1 MAQLGN
7 LKDKNA
13 DRVRRAAMLR
23 KAQALPLPDPMIGYP
38 KEARQGAP
46 APQSGAG
53 EDPLLKKVP
62 KATPQDDVPAA
73 EAPRSN
79 DHAAEPAAVVVTE
92 PAAER
97 KAAPAPD
104 QAPSRQSTGPQDDE
118 ARNSRLTSE
127 QADEQDSILHRV
139 VFQFTQ
145 DHHARA
151 EAIAERLGFSP
162 DAVLKKA
169 AKMTAATTSDFM
181 ERGETVRTG
190 PTFRHAVSFPEGAAK
205 AWIKKQDPLGYYTHP
220 HTMLRAVGRAAF
232 DRAAET
238 LLKQLE
244 KNNR

>member
-13 DRVRRAAMLR
+13 DRVRRAAMLK
-23 KAQALPLPDPMIGYP
+23 KAQGLALPDPMIGYP
-38 KEARQGAP
+38 QEAWQKAP
-46 APQSGAG
+46 AGQGDAG
-53 EDPLLKKVP
+53 DEPSPKK
-62 KATPQDDVPAA
+62 AQDDVPTTGAR
-73 EAPRSN
+73 RSN
-79 DHAAEPAAVVVTE
+79 DPAAEPDAAIVTE
-92 PAAER
+92 PTEEQ

-104 QAPSRQSTGPQDDE
+104 QIPSRQATEPQDDE
-118 ARNSRLTSE
+118 ARSSCLTSK
-127 QADEQDSILHRV
+127 QADDQHSILHRV
-139 VFQFTQ
+139 IFQFTQ

-151 EAIAERLGFSP
+151 EAIAERLDLSP

-169 AKMTAATTSDFM
+169 AKMTAATTSDFV

-205 AWIKKQDPLGYYTHP
+205 AWIKKHDPLSYYSHP
-220 HTMLRAVGRAAF
+220 RTMLRAVGHAAF

-244 KNNR
+244 KKT

>member
-13 DRVRRAAMLR
+13 DRVRRAAMLK
-23 KAQALPLPDPMIGYP
+23 KAQALTLPDPMIGYP

-53 EDPLLKKVP
+53 EDPLLKKTP
-62 KATPQDDVPAA
+62 KAAPQDDVPAA
-73 EAPRSN
+73 EVPQSM
-79 DHAAEPAAVVVTE
+79 DPAAEPAVVVVTE
-92 PAAER
+92 PAEQ
-97 KAAPAPD
+97 KVAPAPD
-104 QAPSRQSTGPQDDE
+104 QAPSRQSTGLQDDE

-145 DHHARA
+145 NHHARA
-151 EAIAERLGFSP
+151 EAIAGRFGLSP

-169 AKMTAATTSDFM
+169 AKMTTVTTSDFV

-205 AWIKKQDPLGYYTHP
+205 AWIRKQDPLGYYTHP
-220 HTMLRAVGRAAF
+220 RTMLRAVGRIAF

>member
-13 DRVRRAAMLR
+13 DRVRRAAMLK
-23 KAQALPLPDPMIGYP
+23 KAQALTLPDPMIGYP

-53 EDPLLKKVP
+53 ENPLLKKAP
-62 KATPQDDVPAA
+62 KAAPQDDVPAA
-73 EAPRSN
+73 EAPQSN
-79 DHAAEPAAVVVTE
+79 DHAAEPAAVVVSE
-92 PAAER
+92 AAEQ
-97 KAAPAPD
+97 KLAPAPD
-104 QAPSRQSTGPQDDE
+104 QAPSTQATKPQGDE
-118 ARNSRLTSE
+118 ARNSHLTSE
-127 QADEQDSILHRV
+127 QADNQDLILHRV
-139 VFQFTQ
+139 IFQFTQ

-169 AKMTAATTSDFM
+169 AKMTAATTSDFV

-190 PTFRHAVSFPEGAAK
+190 PTFRHPVSFPEGAAK

-220 HTMLRAVGRAAF
+220 RTMLRAVGRAAF

>member
-13 DRVRRAAMLR
+13 DRVRRAAMLK
-23 KAQALPLPDPMIGYP
+23 KAQGLALPDPMIGYP
-38 KEARQGAP
+38 KEARQEAP
-46 APQSGAG
+46 AGQGDAG
-53 EDPLLKKVP
+53 DKPSSKKVQ
-62 KATPQDDVPAA
+62 KAAPQDDAPSAEVPQ
-73 EAPRSN
+73 SN
-79 DHAAEPAAVVVTE
+79 DPAAEPAAAVVTV

-97 KAAPAPD
+97 KAAPGPD
-104 QAPSRQSTGPQDDE
+104 QAPSRQSTGLQDDE

-145 DHHARA
+145 NHHARA
-151 EAIAERLGFSP
+151 EAIAGRFGLSP

-169 AKMTAATTSDFM
+169 AKMTTVTTSDFV

-190 PTFRHAVSFPEGAAK
+190 PTFRYAVSFPEGAAK
-205 AWIKKQDPLGYYTHP
+205 AWIRKQDPLGYYTHP
-220 HTMLRAVGRAAF
+220 RTMLRAVGRIAF